1 MKRLF
6 AILAVALLVAACGN
20 GDKKPKSVEEQ
31 LYEYVAQMEN
41 YVKADDYEKAESVY
55 EAYEKWVESLSEA
68 QMEELSIVLDKV
80 DERLYI
86 LDEVGSSMY
95 GAEEPEPEIEVP
107 MVYANSYDGYLNVR
121 AQPTTRSQ
129 VLGTL
134 RNGPEGAVLL
144 GVEGKWSKVRVNG
157 VEGYV
162 SSAYV
167 QSTPTQPVY
176 INASAV
182 VGHFGSIDSIIGYE
196 WIYSIESNGKYTFGE
211 YESGE
216 CDEESGR
223 WYLSGTSI
231 IFKSTTGS
239 TRTFKVDA
247 QRGRLIDG
255 DAVYHRLN

>member
-6 AILAVALLVAACGN
+6 AILAVAVLVAACGN
-20 GDKKPKSVEEQ
+20 GDKKPQSIEEQ

-80 DERLYI
+80 DERLGI
-86 LDEVGSSMY
+86 LDEVGSSNY
-95 GAEEPEPEIEVP
+95 NGDAEENVVVP
-107 MVYANSYDGYLNVR
+107 MVYSNSYDGYLNVR
-121 AQPTTRSQ
+121 AQPTTKSQ

-216 CDEESGR
+216 CDEESGK

-247 QRGRLIDG
+247 QGRRLIDG